1 MRVVYLGSGSEEGR
15 GSETEEQKPIQGCIT
30 DLKATVGNSC
40 LILLETSDEPFEKC
54 LRLLPRTGV
63 SELWS
68 LEQIWLATYFCRN
81 FIGTKPHHLPE

>member
-1 MRVVYLGSGSEEGR
+1 MQVVYLGSGSEEGW

-30 DLKATVGNSC
+30 DLKATVGNWC

-54 LRLLPRTGV
+54 LRLLPRIGV
-63 SELWS
+63 SDLWS
-68 LEQIWLATYFCRN
+68 LEQIWLAPYFCRN